1 MTNAFDDIGV
11 ATQAA
16 EMQIEQTD
24 VALANTLDAM
34 RATGI
39 GGGGATALAQA
50 ALKSKQGVS
59 ANIEQQEANNQKLRA
74 QGAQQQQNMQM
85 QEKQRMQ
92 QGEAAGRTFAFNATE
107 NRETAKMDRIS
118 TQITGAQARETQA
131 QSDRTGA
138 LTGMIGGIASTAGSF
153 MGATAKVKAAEAA
166 NA

>member
-1 MTNAFDDIGV
+1 
-11 ATQAA
+11 
-16 EMQIEQTD
+16 
-24 VALANTLDAM
+24 
-34 RATGI
+34 
-39 GGGGATALAQA
+39 
-50 ALKSKQGVS
+50 
-59 ANIEQQEANNQKLRA
+59 
-74 QGAQQQQNMQM
+74 MQM